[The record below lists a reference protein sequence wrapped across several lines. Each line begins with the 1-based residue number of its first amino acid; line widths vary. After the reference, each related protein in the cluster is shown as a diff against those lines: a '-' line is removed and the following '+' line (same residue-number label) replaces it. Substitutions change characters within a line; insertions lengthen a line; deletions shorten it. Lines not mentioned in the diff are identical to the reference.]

1 MNAIHNHLVKQNA
14 SLKKDLSEFSA
25 NPAGAPMSLQ
35 GQISATMTSF
45 SRTLDDYS
53 EIINK
58 EHNKEKKEKAEA
70 RLARFREELADARSE
85 FKNLRS
91 AREEKTLEENKTA
104 LFGDNPYGESRNR
117 NVNRD
122 VPIQPTYTDL
132 TREEGMQ
139 REQSSLNQVGQQLDS
154 FIEQGMAALGDL
166 QEQSDILRS
175 TGKKM
180 RSVAETLGLSRETIK
195 MVEKRARQDKRFF
208 YGGIVFMLVCF
219 YYILKWFS

>member
-14 SLKKDLSEFSA
+14 SLKKDLSEFSSS
-25 NPAGAPMSLQ
+25 PATAPMSLQ

-45 SRTLDDYS
+45 SRTLDDYAD
-53 EIINK
+53 IIHK

-70 RLARFREELADARSE
+70 RLTRFKEELADARSE

-91 AREEKTLEENKTA
+91 AREEQSLEENKSA

-117 NVNRD
+117 NLNRD
-122 VPIQPTYTDL
+122 APIQPTYTDL
-132 TREEGMQ
+132 SRGDGLQ
-139 REQSSLNQVGQQLDS
+139 REQSSLNQVGSQLDS

-175 TGKKM
+175 TGKKIG
-180 RSVAETLGLSRETIK
+180 SVAETLGLSRETIK
-195 MVEKRARQDKRFF
+195 MVEKRAREDKRFF
-208 YGGIVFMLVCF
+208 YGGIIFMLVCF